1 MKTNLL
7 KSIFISLILVMG
19 VSNAWAYNQSAKD
32 LYFDNSEAKWN
43 SCYVYIGH
51 GTWTSVYPLT
61 RVSGTQYLWQLAKAD
76 FNGGGSWNGA
86 TGWVLCYEKWWDNKG
101 ESIDKYTWHGDK
113 NVTQKSTSA
122 WDDTKIYKTN
132 GTASTKSDNHTI
144 NAYKVTSYTKS
155 NYTVTINTVE
165 GGTLT
170 VKDYDDQAVATG
182 ASKIHLTVLKF
193 SATPASGYVLDAV
206 EINDGTNTTTIAAA
220 DLATTTHT
228 LTSNVTIN
236 PVWRATTSTVTVTT
250 SATNGT
256 VTGGGTVEEGTSV
269 TLTATPDAGY
279 QFVNWTVGGAEVSTA
294 NPYTFTAEEDVTVVA
309 NFEEKPPMTVYL
321 APNNNWKTDNA
332 RFAIYCWNSAGDIWY
347 DMTPIDCNS
356 GEYYKVEIPGVY
368 SNFKFV
374 RMNPATSENNWDYK
388 WNETGNLT
396 VPTDNKVLFTVTG
409 WDSSGSW
416 GTYSAPQYAITI
428 NNGTGGTVT
437 VKQGENTI
445 TSGNNVDLNTIIIA
459 ALNASEG
466 YSKGTAKI
474 KIGNNEETDLVE
486 GQEYTICGPTTII
499 GNWTAN
505 TYTVAFNANNGTGTM
520 SDQSYTYAVSQALT
534 ANSFIREGYNFTGWN
549 TKADGSGTSYTDKE
563 EVSNLTSTNGGSV
576 TLYAQW
582 EAVKYNITYNDTYS
596 VTHSNPKIYTI
607 EDAITFVDP
616 TSERTGYT
624 FAGWNPASIAQ
635 GSTGDKTITATWTI
649 NSYTITL
656 DANGGESNGS
666 ATATY
671 NSSSLT
677 NVTFPIRTDYR
688 CTGYFTA
695 ATDGILVL
703 NTDGTLV
710 TNVSGYTDANGNWI
724 KDGNATLYAQW
735 IYDVTE
741 YTVTFGIEAGST
753 SYGSLSAY
761 NNTTS
766 AAITSPATVRSGNN
780 ITFTATPITHYKVEG
795 WYTDEACT
803 LGKHNAGHTTYTTSI
818 SSETTAYV
826 KFVETTWDVTFNA
839 TTGGTVNPSGA
850 QTIGEA
856 NGTTISAT
864 PEMGYTFNGWT
875 SSNGGTFA
883 DDKAEETTFHPTAA
897 TTVTANFTENLYTIT
912 VQSNNNNHGTV
923 TPTTGEVGIATTIEV
938 TATPESGYQFVNWTA
953 TSGITIANAESTTT
967 TITATAAGTLTAH
980 FELIPPQTLYLDPT
994 GWTGDN
1000 ARFSVYYW
1008 NSEGHAWA
1016 DMVKVDANSSY
1027 YTVDIPAGYQDI
1039 MMVRL
1044 DPTKPENNWDNDWD
1058 QSGNLT
1064 IPTNGNNLYVL
1075 NNKTVSYL
1083 HLKPNENWKQANAR
1097 FAAYFFGNGER
1108 WVDLEKK
1115 GDYYTCSIPTDKKF
1129 PSVIFC
1135 RMNPSTKDNNW
1146 TNKWNQTIDLTI
1158 QSQDNLYTV
1167 ANDAWD
1173 ENNETKGSWSRLWD
1187 DSQWSTYTPSVNIT
1201 ENTGD
1206 YRLVYVESEVL
1217 GTAPYTKF
1225 HPSQSISY
1233 QASDTKQDIVSFY
1246 INKDGQNPAILL
1258 QQCTTDG
1265 TTITWNTVAAQSING
1280 VHGDNSGGAMA
1291 PAKRTPELYISN
1303 GCPAVTGNGVYNFV
1317 LQQTDGEATI
1327 LSEETHAYVG
1337 NYYIRSY
1344 CTKGGWYDYLD
1355 KDDNL
1360 MTHSEASLIYGNYDY
1375 YFCKWIHLGKNIKYT
1390 IANDYS
1396 PCISD
1401 TLVGDDIAITSIL
1414 PADANV
1420 RFTWNS
1426 KTNALERAYLSGS
1439 GNAKDRYLVLVGDN
1453 NLQNTSGQ
1461 PFTNNEAY
1469 FKDME
1474 NWLYQLDVKANE
1486 NTHVKLTANYNGK
1499 TQYFKGSETTTE
1511 QLIDG
1516 TAEHYALRLIYDFKT
1531 NYLVSGLVGNQEITG
1546 NLELEE
1552 VMIVRSH
1559 HEEAQTV
1566 RISGEGSVTAQQ
1578 AYGVMTFN
1586 KETLN
1591 DGTKSQH
1598 ERALY
1603 WVSFPFDVK
1612 LDEVFGFGNYGEH
1625 WIMEYYDGAERAEKG
1640 LWVDAGTYW
1649 KYIENPEGYTLEVGK
1664 GYVLCLNLDL
1674 LGNSAAFWDHDN
1686 TEISLYF
1693 PSDGQNAIV
1702 IDNNP
1707 TKTTTTVDAH
1717 ECTINRPGNPD
1728 TGDRRIKDSN
1738 WNIIGVPA
1746 YTKIAEINSQ
1756 NLNFYYQYIA
1766 GDDPETEDIDET
1778 NSYRVQKEPTF
1789 NTMHAYMVQFAGEIN
1804 WMEKVVSFAA
1814 IAARKSPASKNQYT
1828 LRLALQ
1834 QEGTDHDHTFIR
1846 LQEDNATAEFDMNYD
1861 LCKIINRGA
1870 NIYSM
1875 INNVE
1880 VAANVLPVEERVIP
1894 IGLDIHETGNYTF
1907 AMPDGTD
1914 GITAI
1919 LIDYETGKE
1928 TNLLLA
1934 DYTTEL
1940 REGTNNERFALRVR
1954 PNHVATAVE
1963 TIIDGANGQI
1973 QKYIINGALYIL
1985 NNGQLYD
1992 AQGRMVQQ

>member
-1 MKTNLL
+1 MKTVTNYAEKKAKQFLNLL
-7 KSIFISLILVMG
+7 QGYTRGIRFTAILILLLMG
-19 VSNAWAYNQSAKD
+19 VNNAWAYNVKSPHVYFNATNVSSWPGVNIVVGHDSYSFGDLMSKVSNTNLYYAKVTFNGSDANGFVFIGANSKWGEYNNQS
-32 LYFDNSEAKWN
+32 LYNRTQSQSNRTDYLWFYNT
-43 SCYVYIGH
+43 ITG
-51 GTWTSVYPLT
+51 GLP
-61 RVSGTQYLWQLAKAD
+61 SGTYYFSTSGNKQAIDYSQYTTIPT
-76 FNGGGSWNGA
+76 FNTTSAVSVRTGTSGTYSNASGTYPANISIQGTYISENGKTNRTSITSTKSSDGNDKKVYGSVI
-86 TGWVLCYEKWWDNKG
+86 TGLVTLSYSNLNEA
-101 ESIDKYTWHGDK
+101 YTFDGWGTSNSK
-113 NVTQKSTSA
+113 VSSTSA
-122 WDDTKIYKTN
+122 NYEFNQSANTKVYAFFTKKTYTITYKQGAN
-132 GTASTKSDNHTI
+132 GSGSIDAGTKEHG
-144 NAYKVTSYTKS
+144 V
-155 NYTVTINTVE
+155 NYTLSSN
-165 GGTLT
+165 
-170 VKDYDDQAVATG
+170 
-182 ASKIHLTVLKF
+182 KF
-193 SATPASGYVLDAV
+193 T
-206 EINDGTNTTTIAAA
+206 
-220 DLATTTHT
+220 
-228 LTSNVTIN
+228 
-236 PVWRATTSTVTVTT
+236 
-250 SATNGT
+250 
-256 VTGGGTVEEGTSV
+256 
-269 TLTATPDAGY
+269 
-279 QFVNWTVGGAEVSTA
+279 
-294 NPYTFTAEEDVTVVA
+294 
-309 NFEEKPPMTVYL
+309 
-321 APNNNWKTDNA
+321 
-332 RFAIYCWNSAGDIWY
+332 
-347 DMTPIDCNS
+347 
-356 GEYYKVEIPGVY
+356 
-368 SNFKFV
+368 
-374 RMNPATSENNWDYK
+374 
-388 WNETGNLT
+388 
-396 VPTDNKVLFTVTG
+396 
-409 WDSSGSW
+409 
-416 GTYSAPQYAITI
+416 
-428 NNGTGGTVT
+428 
-437 VKQGENTI
+437 
-445 TSGNNVDLNTIIIA
+445 
-459 ALNASEG
+459 
-466 YSKGTAKI
+466 
-474 KIGNNEETDLVE
+474 
-486 GQEYTICGPTTII
+486 
-499 GNWTAN
+499 
-505 TYTVAFNANNGTGTM
+505 
-520 SDQSYTYAVSQALT
+520 
-534 ANSFIREGYNFTGWN
+534 
-549 TKADGSGTSYTDKE
+549 
-563 EVSNLTSTNGGSV
+563 
-576 TLYAQW
+576 
-582 EAVKYNITYNDTYS
+582 
-596 VTHSNPKIYTI
+596 
-607 EDAITFVDP
+607 
-616 TSERTGYT
+616 RTGYT
-624 FAGWNPASIAQ
+624 QTGWSTSDGGAKVYDLGGTYTANTNVALYPFWTPNQYTIIYKDQ
-635 GSTGDKTITATWTI
+635 GDATFSGTHATGYPTQHTYGTATTLSTATKTGYTFEGWYKEAACTNNVTSLGATAYTSNITLYAKWTPKT
-649 NSYTITL
+649 YTITL

-671 NSSSLT
+671 NSSDVT
-677 NVTFPIRTDYR
+677 NITHPIRTDHR
-688 CTGYFTA
+688 CNGYYTA
-695 ATDGILVL
+695 ATDGTLVL

-710 TNVSGYTDANGNWI
+710 ANVSGYTDANGNWI
-724 KDGNATLYAQW
+724 KDDNVTLYAQW
-735 IYDVTE
+735 TYDVTE
-741 YTVTFGIEAGST
+741 YTVTFGVEEGS

-761 NNTTS
+761 NNTTA
-766 AAITSPATVRSGNN
+766 AAITSPATVRSGHS
-780 ITFTATPITHYKVEG
+780 ITFTATPETHYEVEG
-795 WYTDEACT
+795 WYTDAACT
-803 LGKHNAGHTTYTTSI
+803 SGKHNAGQNTYTTTI
-818 SSETTAYV
+818 SGETNVYV
-826 KFVETTWDVTFNA
+826 KFVEKTWNVTFA
-839 TTGGTVNPSGA
+839 TTIGGTVSPSEA
-850 QTIGEA
+850 QAVGEVT
-856 NGTTISAT
+856 GISIAAT
-864 PEMGYTFNGWT
+864 PVIGYTFAGWT

-883 DDKAEETTFHPTAA
+883 DNKAEETTFHPTAA
-897 TTVTANFTENLYTIT
+897 TTVTANFTENLYTII

-967 TITATAAGTLTAH
+967 TITATAAGTLTAN

-1044 DPTKPENNWDNDWD
+1044 KSAEPENKWENALN

-1064 IPTNGNNLYVL
+1064 IPTTGNNLYVL

-1097 FAAYFFGNGER
+1097 FAAYFFGNGEI
-1108 WVDLEKK
+1108 WVDLEHNRD
-1115 GDYYTCSIPTDKKF
+1115 GIYTCKIPTEKKY

-1135 RMNPSTKDNNW
+1135 RMNPSQKENSW
-1146 TNKWNQTIDLTI
+1146 GNKWDQTADLTI
-1158 QSQDNLYTV
+1158 DTEKNFYTV
-1167 ANDAWD
+1167 SEGVWSKGEGTWD
-1173 ENNETKGSWSRLWD
+1173 RLWD
-1187 DSQWSTYTPSVNIT
+1187 DSQWSTYTPSVTIT

-1258 QQCTTDG
+1258 QQCTIDG

-1280 VHGDNSGGAMA
+1280 VHGDNPGGAMA

-1327 LSEETHAYVG
+1327 LSEETQAYVG

-1344 CTKGGWYDYLD
+1344 CAEGGWYDYLNND
-1355 KDDNL
+1355 GNL

-1439 GNAKDRYLVLVGDN
+1439 GNAKDRYLVLVGDE
-1453 NLQNTSGQ
+1453 NLQDTSGKN
-1461 PFTNNEAY
+1461 FNITGLKANEAN

-1486 NTHVKLTANYNGK
+1486 NTHVKLTAEYNGK

-1511 QLIDG
+1511 KLIDG

-1546 NLELEE
+1546 NLALEK

-1566 RISGEGSVTAQQ
+1566 QISGEGSVTAQQ

-1586 KETLN
+1586 KATLN

-1612 LDEVFGFGNYGEH
+1612 LNEVFGFGNYGEH

-1640 LWVDAGTYW
+1640 LWADAGTYW
-1649 KYIENPEGYTLEVGK
+1649 KYIENPEGYTLEAGK
-1664 GYVLCLNLDL
+1664 GYVLCLDLDL
-1674 LGNSAAFWDHDN
+1674 LGNSAAFWDHEN

-1707 TKTTTTVDAH
+1707 TKTTTKVDAH

-1746 YTKIAEINSQ
+1746 YTNIAEITGSD
-1756 NLNFYYQYIA
+1756 LSYYQYDAAENKYI
-1766 GDDPETEDIDET
+1766 P
-1778 NSYRVQKEPTF
+1778 SVSPTF
-1789 NTMHAYMVQFAGEIN
+1789 NSMHAYMVQFAGEIN
-1804 WMEKVVSFAA
+1804 WREQVISLSA
-1814 IAARKSPASKNQYT
+1814 IAARRNTTSKDQYT

-1834 QEGTDHDHTFIR
+1834 QEGEQQDHTFIR

-1861 LCKIINRGA
+1861 LCKIINHGA

-1875 INNVE
+1875 INDVE
-1880 VAANVLPVEERVIP
+1880 VAANVLPMEERVIP

-1940 REGTNNERFALRVR
+1940 REGTNNGRFALRVR

-1963 TIIDGANGQI
+1963 TIINGANGQI

-1992 AQGRMVQQ
+1992 AQGRMVQP